1 MKKDFL
7 MYSFINSTRSLKQ
20 RLNLFVTSVQELY
33 PDIIGIAV
41 TRMDDHDNLY
51 SVYRSADY
59 GDNFP
64 TFIESISQ
72 SPRLSKMRASLEPSI
87 IDNMLCHQSSVKHIH
102 LRLLQSNCISSMA
115 CPIYTNGTFIGVLF
129 INAKVKDFFSEKVN
143 YFTAFSLLISDDFNN
158 KKAFHSIVKTVLLLS
173 HHKDPE
179 TQNHLK
185 RVAEYSRLIGLYLA
199 KKRKCDGDFV
209 DSVYHFSDMHD
220 IGKSLIPE
228 DILYSTDIYTAEQR
242 AIMNQHPE
250 LGCQLLSN
258 ILTTFKYDNN
268 QELDIILNII
278 RHHHERY
285 DGKGYPSQLKGTD
298 IPLEARI
305 VTVADVID
313 ALLSHRPYKQP
324 WSIDDVELYL
334 INGSGTLFDPLCID
348 AILHSL
354 DKIALIQSRYPDI
367 IEEELPV

>member
-1 MKKDFL
+1 
-7 MYSFINSTRSLKQ
+7 MYSFLNSTHTLNE
-20 RLNLFVTSVQELY
+20 RLNLFTASVKNLY
-33 PDIIGIAV
+33 PEIIGIAV
-41 TRMDDHDNLY
+41 TRIDEDDNLY
-51 SVYRSADY
+51 SVYRSPDY

-64 TFIESISQ
+64 TFISSISR
-72 SPRLSKMRASLEPSI
+72 SPRLNKMRSSLEPSI
-87 IDNMLCHQSSVKHIH
+87 IDNMLSHQSSVKKIH

-115 CPIYTNGTFIGVLF
+115 CPIYTNDTFIGVLF

-143 YFTAFSLLISDDFNN
+143 YFTTFSILITLLITDNFNN

-199 KKRKCDGDFV
+199 RRGKCNGDFV
-209 DSVYHFSDMHD
+209 ESVYHFSDMHD

-228 DILYSTDIYTAEQR
+228 DILYSTEIYTDEER
-242 AIMNQHPE
+242 AIMNQHPD

-268 QELDIILNII
+268 QELNTILNII

-285 DGKGYPSQLKGTD
+285 DGNGYPDKLKGTD

-324 WSIDDVELYL
+324 WSIEDVELSL

-354 DKIALIQSRYPDI
+354 NKVPLIQNRYPDV
-367 IEEELPV
+367 IEEDLPL

>member
-1 MKKDFL
+1 
-7 MYSFINSTRSLKQ
+7 MYSFLNTKRTLQ
-20 RLNLFVTSVQELY
+20 ERLALFVSSVQRIHPE
-33 PDIIGIAV
+33 IIGIAV
-41 TRMDDHDNLY
+41 THVDDHDNLY
-51 SVYRSADY
+51 SVYRSPGY

-72 SPRLSKMRASLEPSI
+72 SPRLNKMRSSFEPSI
-87 IDNMLCHQSSVKHIH
+87 IDNMLSHQSSVKRIH

-129 INAKVKDFFSEKVN
+129 INAKVKDFFSDKVN
-143 YFTAFSLLISDDFNN
+143 YFTTFSIIITLLIADDFNN

-199 KKRKCDGDFV
+199 KKRKCDGNFV

-228 DILYSTDIYTAEQR
+228 EILYSTKIYTDEER
-242 AIMNQHPE
+242 EIMNQHPE
-250 LGCQLLSN
+250 LGCQLLTN
-258 ILTTFKYDNN
+258 ILTTFKYDNH
-268 QELDIILNII
+268 QELNIILNII

-285 DGKGYPSQLKGTD
+285 DGKGYPAKLKGND

-313 ALLSHRPYKQP
+313 ALLSHRPYKKP
-324 WSIDDVELYL
+324 WSIEDIELYL
-334 INGSGTLFDPLCID
+334 INGSGTLFDPLCVD

-354 DKIALIQSRYPDI
+354 DKITLIQNRYPDV
-367 IEEELPV
+367 IEEELQA

>member
-1 MKKDFL
+1 
-7 MYSFINSTRSLKQ
+7 MYSFLNSTHTLNE
-20 RLNLFVTSVQELY
+20 RLNLFTASVKNLY
-33 PDIIGIAV
+33 PEIIGIAV
-41 TRMDDHDNLY
+41 TRIDEHDNLY
-51 SVYRSADY
+51 SVYRSPDY

-64 TFIESISQ
+64 TFISSISR
-72 SPRLSKMRASLEPSI
+72 SPRLNKMRSSLEPSI
-87 IDNMLCHQSSVKHIH
+87 IDNMLSHQSSVKKIH

-115 CPIYTNGTFIGVLF
+115 CPIYTNDTFIGVLF

-143 YFTAFSLLISDDFNN
+143 YFTTFSILISLLITDNFNN

-199 KKRKCDGDFV
+199 RRGKCNGDFV
-209 DSVYHFSDMHD
+209 ESVYHFSDMHD

-228 DILYSTDIYTAEQR
+228 DILYSTEIYTDEER
-242 AIMNQHPE
+242 AVMNQHPE

-268 QELDIILNII
+268 QELTIILNII

-285 DGKGYPSQLKGTD
+285 DGNGYPDKLKATD

-324 WSIDDVELYL
+324 WSIEDVELYL

-354 DKIALIQSRYPDI
+354 DKVTLIQSRYPDV
-367 IEEELPV
+367 IEEDLPL

>member
-1 MKKDFL
+1 
-7 MYSFINSTRSLKQ
+7 MYSFLNSTHTLNE
-20 RLNLFVTSVQELY
+20 RLNLFTASVKNLY
-33 PDIIGIAV
+33 PEIIGIAV
-41 TRMDDHDNLY
+41 TRIDEDDNLY
-51 SVYRSADY
+51 SVYRSPDY

-64 TFIESISQ
+64 TFISSISR
-72 SPRLSKMRASLEPSI
+72 SPRLNKMRSSLEPSI
-87 IDNMLCHQSSVKHIH
+87 IDNMLSHQSSVKKIH

-115 CPIYTNGTFIGVLF
+115 CPIYTNDTFIGVLF

-143 YFTAFSLLISDDFNN
+143 YFTTFSILITLLITDNFNN

-199 KKRKCDGDFV
+199 RRGKCNGDFV
-209 DSVYHFSDMHD
+209 ESVYHFSDMHD

-228 DILYSTDIYTAEQR
+228 DILYSTEIYTDEER
-242 AIMNQHPE
+242 AIMNQHPD

-268 QELDIILNII
+268 QELNTILNII

-285 DGKGYPSQLKGTD
+285 DGNGYPDKLKGTD

-313 ALLSHRPYKQP
+313 ALSSHRPDKQP
-324 WSIDDVELYL
+324 WSIEDVELYL

-354 DKIALIQSRYPDI
+354 NKVPLIQNRYPDV
-367 IEEELPV
+367 IEEDLPL

>member
-1 MKKDFL
+1 
-7 MYSFINSTRSLKQ
+7 MYSFLNSTHSLNT
-20 RLNLFVTSVQELY
+20 RLNLFVASVKKLY
-33 PDIIGIAV
+33 PEIIGIAV
-41 TRMDDHDNLY
+41 TRIDEHDNLY
-51 SVYRSADY
+51 SVYRSPDY

-64 TFIESISQ
+64 TFISSISQ
-72 SPRLSKMRASLEPSI
+72 SPRLNKIRASLEPSI
-87 IDNMLCHQSSVKHIH
+87 IDNMLSHQSSVKQIH

-115 CPIYTNGTFIGVLF
+115 CPIYSNDIFIGVLF
-129 INAKVKDFFSEKVN
+129 INAKVKDFFSEKIN
-143 YFTAFSLLISDDFNN
+143 YFTTFSILISLLIADNFNN
-158 KKAFHSIVKTVLLLS
+158 KKSFHSIVKTVLLLS
-173 HHKDPE
+173 HHRDPE

-199 KKRKCDGDFV
+199 KKGKCNGDFV

-228 DILYSTDIYTAEQR
+228 DILYSTKIYTDEER
-242 AIMNQHPE
+242 AVMNQHPE

-285 DGKGYPSQLKGTD
+285 DGNGYPYKLKGTD

-348 AILHSL
+348 AILYSL
-354 DKIALIQSRYPDI
+354 DKITLIQKRYPDV
-367 IEEELPV
+367 IEETAPL

>member
-1 MKKDFL
+1 
-7 MYSFINSTRSLKQ
+7 MYSFLNSKRSLKK
-20 RLNLFVTSVQELY
+20 RLDLFVTSAQKIY

-41 TRMDDHDNLY
+41 TRMDEHDNLY

-64 TFIESISQ
+64 TFISSISK
-72 SPRLSKMRASLEPSI
+72 SPRLSKMRTSLEPSI
-87 IDNMLCHQSSVKHIH
+87 IDNMLSHQSSVKSIH
-102 LRLLQSNCISSMA
+102 FRLLQSNCISSMA
-115 CPIYTNGTFIGVLF
+115 CPIYTNDTFIGVLF
-129 INAKVKDFFSEKVN
+129 INAKVKDFFSEKIN
-143 YFTAFSLLISDDFNN
+143 YFTTFSILITLLISDDFNN

-199 KKRKCDGDFV
+199 RKRKCDGDFV

-228 DILYSTDIYTAEQR
+228 DILYSTEIYTDEER
-242 AIMNQHPE
+242 AVMNQHPD

-268 QELDIILNII
+268 KELSIILNII

-285 DGKGYPSQLKGTD
+285 DGKGYPDKLKGTE

-313 ALLSHRPYKQP
+313 ALLSHRPYKNP
-324 WSIDDVELYL
+324 WSIEDVELYL

-354 DKIALIQSRYPDI
+354 DKVTLIQSRYPDV
-367 IEEELPV
+367 IEEELQA